1 MDFTRTET
9 QVAVAEAVAGALTT
23 AAPAEELL
31 TALPSRGVD
40 EAGFDERLWTAFA
53 ESGLLSQIGRAHV

>member
-9 QVAVAEAVAGALTT
+9 QAAVAEAVAGALTT

-31 TALPSRGVD
+31 TAQRDRALLRPVD
-40 EAGFDERLWTAFA
+40 TADA
-53 ESGLLSQIGRAHV
+53 VEG